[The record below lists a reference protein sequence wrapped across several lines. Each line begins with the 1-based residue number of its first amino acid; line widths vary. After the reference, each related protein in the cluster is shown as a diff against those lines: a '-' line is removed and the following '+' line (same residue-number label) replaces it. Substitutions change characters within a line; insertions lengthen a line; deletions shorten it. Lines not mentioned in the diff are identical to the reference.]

1 MILSTRNL
9 ITLIFAPLIL
19 DSPLKKCLRNLFEE
33 LKKSLIKYVN
43 KLLNDF
49 QASKNETKKQLI
61 ECLYNNYDAIRSG
74 QRHGCKLKFTFYDC
88 SIA

>member
-19 DSPLKKCLRNLFEE
+19 DSPLKKYVRNLFEE

-49 QASKNETKKQLI
+49 QASKNETKKTA
-61 ECLYNNYDAIRSG
+61 N
-74 QRHGCKLKFTFYDC
+74 
-88 SIA
+88 